1 MQNKVC
7 LVLKE
12 TEGNIGRQKMR
23 DGDAAAMGRCRA
35 SQAERGCIDFEAVL
49 SVQTGGIVIKP

>member
-1 MQNKVC
+1 MQNTVC

-12 TEGNIGRQKMR
+12 TEGNIGRQKVR
-23 DGDAAAMGRCRA
+23 DGGAAAMGHRRA
-35 SQAERGCIDFEAVL
+35 SQAGSICIDFEAVL

>member
-1 MQNKVC
+1 
-7 LVLKE
+7 
-12 TEGNIGRQKMR
+12 MR